1 MLTEP
6 MTLYKLMNLYM
17 LKQVNFPLT
26 NAQLTNFFT
35 EHEYTTYFT
44 LQQALNELE
53 DAGLVHKEASH
64 NSTRYDITKEG
75 EETLN
80 FFGKNIS
87 SAIIEDMDQ
96 YLKENK
102 FRLREEVGTTADF
115 YRGTNQD
122 YIVHCEV
129 RENKTTLIRLD
140 LSVPDKE
147 QAETMC
153 NAWKTKS
160 QEIYAHV
167 MRTSCPEPASKAC
180 RYSRQLSRS
189 LPVLPA
195 TAPPL
200 SILSYTDMICSFS
213 SSSICLALSPGFF
226 SQMSYTV
233 PASLYPSPRFRMTQ
247 SLVSPAFFRRWILAI
262 MNRLSRSASFFWE
275 ARCSLSPACVSAP
288 AFPAFCL

>member
-53 DAGLVHKEASH
+53 DAGLVRKEASH
-64 NSTRYDITKEG
+64 NSTRYEITREG

-87 SAIIEDMDQ
+87 PAIVNDMDQ

-102 FRLREEVGTTADF
+102 FRLREEVGTSAD
-115 YRGTNQD
+115 YYKATGQD

-129 RENKTTLIRLD
+129 REGKTVLIRLD
-140 LSVPDKE
+140 LALPDKE
-147 QAETMC
+147 QAEAMC
-153 NAWKTKS
+153 SNWKEKS
-160 QEIYAHV
+160 QEIYSFA
-167 MRTSCPEPASKAC
+167 MKTL
-180 RYSRQLSRS
+180 LS
-189 LPVLPA
+189 
-195 TAPPL
+195 
-200 SILSYTDMICSFS
+200 
-213 SSSICLALSPGFF
+213 
-226 SQMSYTV
+226 
-233 PASLYPSPRFRMTQ
+233 
-247 SLVSPAFFRRWILAI
+247 
-262 MNRLSRSASFFWE
+262 
-275 ARCSLSPACVSAP
+275 
-288 AFPAFCL
+288 

>member
-64 NSTRYDITKEG
+64 NSTRYDITREG

-115 YRGTNQD
+115 YKGTNQD

-140 LSVPDKE
+140 LSVPDRE
-147 QAETMC
+147 QAEAMYLE
-153 NAWKTKS
+153 NKKPGNL
-160 QEIYAHV
+160 
-167 MRTSCPEPASKAC
+167 CPRHA
-180 RYSRQLSRS
+180 
-189 LPVLPA
+189 V
-195 TAPPL
+195 TF
-200 SILSYTDMICSFS
+200 ILTCCAGMFHGVS
-213 SSSICLALSPGFF
+213 SAGK
-226 SQMSYTV
+226 
-233 PASLYPSPRFRMTQ
+233 RFH
-247 SLVSPAFFRRWILAI
+247 
-262 MNRLSRSASFFWE
+262 
-275 ARCSLSPACVSAP
+275 
-288 AFPAFCL
+288 